1 MDGATFALSFW
12 GTSLTLYGNLT
23 LGMNFTLAVDG
34 TDKVVSPG
42 TGGDGQTLAVV
53 GGLTE
58 GQHTAVVT
66 AHKGASQSL
75 LTFDKAVVLLG
86 GAT

>member
-1 MDGATFALSFW
+1 
-12 GTSLTLYGNLT
+12 
-23 LGMNFTLAVDG
+23 MNFTLTVDEV
-34 TDKVVSPG
+34 DKVVSPG
-42 TGGDGQTLAVV
+42 SGNDGQTLAVV

-86 GAT
+86 SPT